1 MKLKI
6 LTPKKVALEE
16 EITSITAPGADGEVT
31 ILPHHASLFIL
42 LKEGVVKIL
51 SNKEESFFSIGGGYL
66 ETDGKE
72 VNLLV
77 SRAYGQDEID
87 EAEVAKAQQEAER
100 YLKEAKTDVDR
111 QQAMEMLRR
120 SLIDSKLL
128 SKIKHKRRTHIS

>member
-6 LTPKKVALEE
+6 LTPKKVVLEE

-31 ILPHHASLFIL
+31 ILPHHVSLFIL

-51 SNKEESFFSIGGGYL
+51 SEKEESFFSIGGGYL

-87 EAEVAKAQQEAER
+87 EAEVVKAQQEAER
-100 YLKEAKTDVDR
+100 YLKEAKTDTDR
-111 QQAMEMLRR
+111 QQAMEMLHR

-128 SKIKHKRRTHIS
+128 SKVKHRRRTQIS